1 MTTPNIISFPLDKF
15 MDLQESLQDDQR
27 DIEKLSNEM
36 DEFMKLL
43 VSGGIVVN
51 NHEVAASEVS
61 DVSDLQELEDDDN
74 NDDNSDSDNDDNDN
88 DDDDEIDEVVPDMF
102 DKHDCR
108 SRHGLVNYA
117 LDRLAVD
124 SILDRIIKYNTVY
137 HIIHERSCLHDA
149 DVFSAKYMMP
159 EINRLM
165 TNPSKHLYDYLSVD

>member
-51 NHEVAASEVS
+51 NHEVDASEVS
-61 DVSDLQELEDDDN
+61 DISDLQELEDDDN
-74 NDDNSDSDNDDNDN
+74 NDNNDDNDS
-88 DDDDEIDEVVPDMF
+88 DDNDDEIDEVVPDMC

-108 SRHGLVNYA
+108 TRHSLVNYA

-124 SILDRIIKYNTVY
+124 DIMDRIIKYNTVY
-137 HIIHERSCLHDA
+137 HIIRERSCPRDA
-149 DVFSAKYMMP
+149 DVFNAKYMMP

-165 TNPSKHLYDYLSVD
+165 TDPSGHLSDYLSVD